1 MASYDKGIFNTL
13 VSFLGREYD
22 KMGNLRPWWNNASI
36 ENFEKRT
43 ECMVDQYSQYKL
55 NGNSVSIIVLTFLA
69 SGNFCRL
76 SNSLVSVCKNYQ
88 QTTLVGKEVI
98 S

>member
-1 MASYDKGIFNTL
+1 MIKQFSTL

-43 ECMVDQYSQYKL
+43 ECMVDKYSQYKL
-55 NGNSVSIIVLTFLA
+55 NGNSVSIILA
-69 SGNFCRL
+69 
-76 SNSLVSVCKNYQ
+76 
-88 QTTLVGKEVI
+88 
-98 S
+98 